1 MELNVLVLSKQGQ
14 AIFSYVSTLQ
24 FAMGS
29 TVDGTSVT
37 MSSSLGNMA
46 LVSRLLLDAGLTA
59 DLVKLWKEQ
68 TL

>member
-1 MELNVLVLSKQGQ
+1 MSSVLSNQGQ
-14 AIFSYVSTLQ
+14 AIFSYVSNLQ

-29 TVDGTSVT
+29 TADGTSVT